1 MAKACFKGLLLTP
14 TSFLGSY
21 QALKFKMALAAVNIR
36 SKWRPY
42 WIECQTPWPRWES
55 SSNIAKISFSLLF
68 FLLIQILLKRI
79 LLLLSSRPLDD
90 NPLQSFSLF
99 SKLDQLVPLNF
110 EILYR
115 KKIHLSGKSF
125 KTVLNVFNISSISC
139 NSHISSI
146 SFRSVHQSL
155 FLCIQRS
162 KQELNDN

>member
-1 MAKACFKGLLLTP
+1 
-14 TSFLGSY
+14 
-21 QALKFKMALAAVNIR
+21 MALAAVNIR

-55 SSNIAKISFSLLF
+55 SSNIAKMSFSLLF

-99 SKLDQLVPLNF
+99 SKLDLLVPLNF

-115 KKIHLSGKSF
+115 KKSIFLGNHLKPFWMFSIFLPFPAIHTSLPSVLDQFISHYSSAYNVQNRNWMITESMKSERQLTGF
-125 KTVLNVFNISSISC
+125 TKTKNLTKDTGTSC
-139 NSHISSI
+139 
-146 SFRSVHQSL
+146 
-155 FLCIQRS
+155 
-162 KQELNDN
+162 